1 MARLFRGSVN
11 ELGRTMYI
19 ETELVHSGRGI
30 DTATGAL
37 VAPIHLSTTFER
49 GEDGSY
55 PQGYVYGRSG
65 NPNRQALETALAQLE
80 GGQDAAVFGSGSAAT
95 FTLLQ
100 ALTAG
105 DHVVAPRNVYF
116 GVQEILAKI
125 LAPWGLQYTLVDTTD
140 LAAVAAAI
148 QANTRLVLIETPSNP
163 QLTITSI
170 QAVADLAHQANA
182 YLACDNT
189 IPSPVLQ
196 QPLTHGADF
205 AIHATTKYLAGHS
218 DVIGGAVVTKTAN
231 PLFDRV
237 RLIQGLGG
245 AIPSPFDC
253 WLTLRGLQTLA
264 LRVQAQS
271 QAALTL
277 AQWLQA
283 HPAVAQ
289 VLYPGL
295 PSHPGYDL
303 AQAQMRSGGGLLSV
317 LVDGGQDAALAVAAQ
332 VKLFTRATSFG
343 GPHST
348 LEHRA
353 SIEAPGT
360 GTPGNLLRLS
370 IGLEHPQDLIEDL
383 DQALGCR

>member
-1 MARLFRGSVN
+1 MH
-11 ELGRTMYI
+11 I
-19 ETELVHSGRGI
+19 ETELVHSGRSI
-30 DTATGAL
+30 DPATGAL

-49 GEDGSY
+49 GVEGDY
-55 PQGYVYGRSG
+55 PLGYVYGRSG
-65 NPNRQALETALAQLE
+65 NPNRNALEAALATLE
-80 GGQDAAVFGSGSAAT
+80 QGIEAAVFGSGSAAT

-100 ALTAG
+100 ALATG
-105 DHVVAPRNVYF
+105 DHVVAPQNVYF
-116 GVQEILAKI
+116 GVQEMLAKI

-148 QANTRLVLIETPSNP
+148 QPNTRLVLIETPSNP
-163 QLTITSI
+163 QLAVTDI

-189 IPSPVLQ
+189 VSSPMIQ
-196 QPLTHGADF
+196 QPLNCGADF
-205 AIHATTKYLAGHS
+205 VIHATTKYLAGHS
-218 DVIGGAVVTKTAN
+218 DVIGGAVIAKTLN
-231 PLFDRV
+231 PLFEQL

-253 WLTLRGLQTLA
+253 WLILRGLQTLA

-271 QAALTL
+271 QAALAI
-277 AQWLQA
+277 AQWLQTHA
-283 HPAVAQ
+283 GVEQ

-295 PSHPGYDL
+295 ADHPGHPI
-303 AQAQMRSGGGLLSV
+303 AQQQMVGGYGGLLSI
-317 LVDGGQDAALAVAAQ
+317 LVKGGAEEALAVTTKT
-332 VKLFTRATSFG
+332 KLFTRATSFG

-360 GTPGNLLRLS
+360 KTPANLLRLS
-370 IGLEHPQDLIEDL
+370 IGLERVEDLIADL
-383 DQALGCR
+383 DQAL

>member
-1 MARLFRGSVN
+1 MARLFRGFIDW
-11 ELGRTMYI
+11 LTMHI

-30 DTATGAL
+30 DPSTGAL

-65 NPNRQALETALAQLE
+65 NPNRQDLETALAGLE
-80 GGQDAAVFGSGSAAT
+80 AGCEAAVFGSGSAAT

-100 ALTAG
+100 ALRAG
-105 DHVVAPRNVYF
+105 DHVVAPQNVYF
-116 GVQEILAKI
+116 GVQEMLAKI

-140 LAAVAAAI
+140 VAAVETAI
-148 QANTRLVLIETPSNP
+148 RSNTRLILIETPSNP
-163 QLTITSI
+163 QLAITDI
-170 QAVADLAHQANA
+170 QTVAHLAHQANA

-196 QPLTHGADF
+196 RPLDHGADF
-205 AIHATTKYLAGHS
+205 VIHATTKYLAGHS
-218 DVIGGAVVTKTAN
+218 DVIGGAVITKDPN
-231 PLFDRV
+231 PLFAQL
-237 RLIQGLGG
+237 RLIQGIGG
-245 AIPSPFDC
+245 AVPSPFDC

-264 LRVQAQS
+264 VRVKAQS
-271 QAALTL
+271 QSALAI
-277 AQWLQA
+277 AQWLQT
-283 HPAVAQ
+283 HPAIDR

-295 PSHPGYDL
+295 TDHPGYGI
-303 AQAQMRSGGGLLSV
+303 AQRQMIGAYGGLLSI
-317 LVDGGQDAALAVAAQ
+317 LVGGGQKAALAMTTKTQ
-332 VKLFTRATSFG
+332 LFTRATSFG

-360 GTPGNLLRLS
+360 GTPDNLLRLS
-370 IGLEHPQDLIEDL
+370 IGLEHPQDLIADL
-383 DQALGCR
+383 EQALGHR